1 MSDTHSPAPET
12 KKMVVGLRTV
22 DDLERNGDP
31 HAQTIGREHDA
42 GDPDDP
48 DDEMP
53 TEPMHLNMGPSHPAT
68 HGTVRI
74 ELTVEGETIKDADV
88 QVGYLHRAFEKE
100 SEHATYTQVFP
111 YTDRLNY
118 VSPMLNNIGYALAV
132 EKLLGIVEDVP
143 ERAQYVRVIVGE
155 LARMADHLTAMSAGA
170 MELGAMTIYFWGIKA
185 REWIWEILEEISG
198 ARMTHS
204 YVRVGGVA
212 YDIGADIPQ
221 KVRAL
226 FPKMNAAI
234 ADIATA
240 LNENRIFRDRM
251 DHIGVFT
258 KEQALSYGWTGVS
271 LRSTGVPYDVR
282 KDHPYL
288 VYDRFDFSVPV
299 GSTGDNFDR
308 FILRMEEVKQSQRIL
323 EQAFKQIPPGPV
335 VVDDPRIILPPKQA
349 VYNTIESMISHF
361 KIIVDGIKV
370 PPGEVYSYTEAGNG
384 ELGFYVVSDGTGRP
398 YRLRCRPPCFLIT
411 AALREMIVGG
421 PIADLIPT
429 FDMMNMIGGECDR

>member
-1 MSDTHSPAPET
+1 MSMPPTQAAPR
-12 KKMVVGLRTV
+12 KLVVGLRTAEDLAAG
-22 DDLERNGDP
+22 DDPNPVL
-31 HAQTIGREHDA
+31 GREHDA
-42 GDPDDP
+42 DGDGVD
-48 DDEMP
+48 DDEELP
-53 TEPMHLNMGPSHPAT
+53 TEPMTLNMGPSHPAT

-74 ELTVEGETIKDADV
+74 VLTVEGETITDADV

-100 SEHATYTQVFP
+100 SEYATYTQVFP

-118 VSPMLNNIGYALAV
+118 VSPMLNNVGYALAV

-143 ERAQYVRVIVGE
+143 ERAQYIRVIVGE

-185 REWIWEILEEISG
+185 REMIWEVLEEISG

-212 YDIGADIPQ
+212 YDIGADIPA

-226 FPKMNAAI
+226 FPKIEAAMK
-234 ADIATA
+234 DIDTA
-240 LNENRIFRDRM
+240 LGENRIFRDRM
-251 DHIGVFT
+251 DNIGVFT
-258 KEQALSYGWTGVS
+258 AEEALSYGWTGVS

-308 FILRMEEVKQSQRIL
+308 FILRMEEVRQSRRIL
-323 EQAFKQIPPGPV
+323 EQAFDQMAPGPV
-335 VVDDPRIILPPKQA
+335 VVDDPRIILPPKQQ
-349 VYNTIESMISHF
+349 VYNTIESMIAHF
-361 KIIVDGIKV
+361 KIIVDGVKV

-384 ELGFYVVSDGTGRP
+384 ELGFYIVSDGTGRP

-411 AALREMIVGG
+411 SALRQMIVGG
-421 PIADLIPT
+421 PLADLIPT

>member
-1 MSDTHSPAPET
+1 MSDPHAPVSTEPRRV
-12 KKMVVGLRTV
+12 VVGLNTV
-22 DDLERNGDP
+22 EDMDARMSSQPATL
-31 HAQTIGREHDA
+31 GREDA
-42 GDPDDP
+42 DD

-53 TEPMHLNMGPSHPAT
+53 TEPMTLNMGPSHPST

-74 ELTVEGETIKDADV
+74 VLTVEGETIKDADV

-118 VSPMLNNIGYALAV
+118 VSPMLNNVGYALAV
-132 EKLLGIVEDVP
+132 EKLLGIVERVP

-185 REWIWEILEEISG
+185 REWIWEVLEEISG

-204 YVRVGGVA
+204 YVRIGGVA
-212 YDIGADIPQ
+212 YDLAEHIPQ
-221 KVRAL
+221 KVLAL
-226 FPKMNAAI
+226 FPKLDKVMH
-234 ADIATA
+234 D
-240 LNENRIFRDRM
+240 LELSLYENRIFRDRM
-251 DHIGVFT
+251 DGIGVFT
-258 KEQALSYGWTGVS
+258 PEQALSYGWTGVS
-271 LRSTGVPYDVR
+271 LRSTGVSYDVR

-288 VYDRFDFSVPV
+288 VYDRFEFSVPV
-299 GSTGDNFDR
+299 GTTGDNFDR
-308 FILRMEEVKQSQRIL
+308 FILRMEEVRQSMRIL
-323 EQAFKQIPPGPV
+323 KQAFAQLPPGPV

-349 VYNTIESMISHF
+349 VYNTIESMIAHF
-361 KIIVDGIKV
+361 KIIVDGVKV
-370 PPGEVYSYTEAGNG
+370 PPGEIYSYTEAGNG
-384 ELGFYVVSDGTGRP
+384 ELGFYIVSDGTGRP
-398 YRLRCRPPCFLIT
+398 YRLRCRPPSFIVT

-421 PIADLIPT
+421 NLADIVPT